1 MTENRR
7 NLYRKYLDPRVVSR
21 LASLD
26 LRARMVVEG
35 FMAGLHKS
43 PYHGF
48 SVEFSEHRQYMP
60 GDDFKYI
67 DWKVYGKTDR
77 FYVKQ
82 FEEETNLKAYLL
94 VDCSASMGFS
104 SGAVSK
110 FQYAIYLAAALTYLM
125 LRQRDA
131 VGLVTFDERIRR
143 ILPARSVG
151 TYLPRLLTEL
161 DSAVPAHT
169 TRITPMLHEIAERI
183 KRRSLIML
191 FSDLYDENVEGIIQG
206 LKHFRHRKH
215 EMIVFHLL
223 DPREVDFDYHDDAV
237 FEDMETGDR
246 LSTHPVHIRSEYR
259 RLAREFV
266 ANMRRACR
274 ENLVDYAMIR
284 TDQPFDIALSQY
296 LQKRKRLGA

>member
-1 MTENRR
+1 MTDARK
-7 NLYRKYLDPRVVSR
+7 LYRQYLDPRVISR
-21 LASLD
+21 LSSLD

-94 VDCSASMGFS
+94 LDGSASMGFK
-104 SGAVSK
+104 SGEVSK
-110 FQYAIYLAAALTYLM
+110 FQYAQYLAAALTYLM

-131 VGLVTFDERIRR
+131 VGLVTFAEKIRR
-143 ILPARSVG
+143 LLPARSVS
-151 TYLPRLLTEL
+151 TYLPRILSEL
-161 DSAVPAHT
+161 DRTETAGT
-169 TRITPMLHEIAERI
+169 TRIAPMLHEIAERI
-183 KRRSLIML
+183 KRRSLIIL
-191 FSDLYDENVEGIIQG
+191 FSDLFDEDIDAVIQG

-215 EMIVFHLL
+215 EMLVFHIL
-223 DPREVDFDYHDDAV
+223 DPAEVDFDFKDDAV
-237 FEDMETGDR
+237 FQDMETGAR
-246 LSTHPVHIRSEYR
+246 LSTNPIHIQREYR
-259 RLAREFV
+259 KLMQDFVTRL
-266 ANMRRACR
+266 RRACR
-274 ENLVDYAMIR
+274 ENVIDYVPFSTR
-284 TDQPFDIALSQY
+284 QPFDLALSQY
-296 LQKRKRLGA
+296 LRKRKKLGG